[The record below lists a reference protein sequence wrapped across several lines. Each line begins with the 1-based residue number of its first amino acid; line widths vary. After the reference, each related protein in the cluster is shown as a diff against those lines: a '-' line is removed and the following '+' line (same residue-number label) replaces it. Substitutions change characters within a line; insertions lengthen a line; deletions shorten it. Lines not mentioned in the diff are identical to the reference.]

1 MRHDHFAYQQATRV
15 AGIGILLQA
24 AMALGV
30 FLFGRIGQDTTLVF
44 GAVFVAIGI
53 LPWIALT
60 VVFHQHRLERLE
72 VLENDEIAA
81 IRGDARSVFEGDR
94 EQSTAAAIRL
104 RLMHQWL
111 MPIVSLSY
119 AALLALAAWWS
130 LNWMAQ
136 LDDTAGNAT
145 TFRIGSALGW
155 QVAACAGLSL
165 IAFIF
170 SRFVAGMSTQG
181 AWQNLRGGAGVMVG
195 NALVLLAIA
204 VGVVFQVFQ
213 KTGVLEGVAR
223 GIGIFMILV
232 ASETA
237 LNLVLNLY
245 RPRRPGETPR
255 PAFDSKVLGLLA
267 APDSL
272 VRTINEAVNYQFG
285 FDITSSW
292 GYQLMLRSVAW
303 LAGLAAVVL
312 VLLSTIVVVQ
322 PGEQAVRLR
331 GGRVVGT
338 PVQGALMWKLP
349 WPFET
354 VERFSTSRIRSLVV
368 GPKPFDTSSVNFW
381 PVDNAAATADRQP
394 FIVLASSLAAQ
405 ASADLG
411 PGTFAAQAA
420 SPSGAPMASAAG
432 GSVALASQP
441 SGPDATADDALA
453 GRVSSRFALVDADVL
468 VNYRIKADGL
478 LDFLTFSNDTRTR
491 RSPLDMRERVLKA
504 VAMRETS
511 QFLSTQT
518 IDQVLS
524 PQGDSMVRQLR
535 ERIQAAYDRLES
547 GVEVVS
553 VLIPTLRPPAGD
565 AAGMFEELSIDTQNA
580 RQLVQEAQRLASTSM
595 AMMVGSVDAADR
607 AAAAINRLRQLE
619 RELGR
624 DAPAVLEQRALVESV
639 LLESRA
645 AAASVISAARAKRW
659 KLLMDARGNAAKV
672 LGQAPAFRAAPD
684 LYRER
689 AIMMVL
695 GRELA
700 KARNKYI
707 LGVDAARAGFDMEM
721 VQPESGLNLADYL
734 DKTKEEGK

>member
-44 GAVFVAIGI
+44 GAVFVAIGV
-53 LPWIALT
+53 LPWVALT

-94 EQSTAAAIRL
+94 EQSTAAAARL

-111 MPIVSLSY
+111 MPTVSLAY
-119 AALLALAAWWS
+119 AVLLALAAWWS

-136 LDDTAGNAT
+136 LDDTGGNAT
-145 TFRIGSALGW
+145 TFRIGSSLGW
-155 QVAACAGLSL
+155 QVATCAGLSL
-165 IAFIF
+165 VAFIF

-223 GIGIFMILV
+223 GIGVFMVLV
-232 ASETA
+232 ASETG
-237 LNLVLNLY
+237 LNLILNLY

-331 GGRVVGT
+331 GGRVVGE

-381 PVDNAAATADRQP
+381 PVDNATATADRQP

-411 PGTFAAQAA
+411 PGSFAAQSVMPATASSAVQGGAGAA
-420 SPSGAPMASAAG
+420 EP
-432 GSVALASQP
+432 
-441 SGPDATADDALA
+441 TADDALA

-478 LDFLTFSNDTRTR
+478 LDFLSFSNDTRTR

-504 VAMRETS
+504 IAMRETS
-511 QFLSTQT
+511 QFLSTQS

-535 ERIQAAYDRLES
+535 ERIQSAYDRVDS

-595 AMMVGSVDAADR
+595 AMMVGSVDTADR

-619 RELGR
+619 REVGR
-624 DAPAVLEQRALVESV
+624 NAPATVEQRALVESI

>member
-24 AMALGV
+24 LMALGV

-44 GAVFVAIGI
+44 GAVSIAIGI
-53 LPWIALT
+53 LPWVALT

-81 IRGDARSVFEGDR
+81 LRGDARSVFEGDR
-94 EQSTAAAIRL
+94 EQGTAAASRL

-111 MPIVSLSY
+111 MPIVSVAY
-119 AALLALAAWWS
+119 ATLLGLAAWWS
-130 LNWMAQ
+130 LSWMAQ

-155 QVAACAGLSL
+155 QVATCAGLSL

-181 AWQNLRGGAGVMVG
+181 AWQNLRGGAGIMVG

-213 KTGVLEGVAR
+213 KAGVLEGVAR

-232 ASETA
+232 GSETA

-331 GGRVVGT
+331 GGRVVGE

-349 WPFET
+349 WPVET
-354 VERFSTSRIRSLVV
+354 VERFSASRIRSLVV

-381 PVDNAAATADRQP
+381 PVDNAAATTDRQP

-411 PGTFAAQAA
+411 SGSFASQVA
-420 SPSGAPMASAAG
+420 SPPASSGLALPGSG
-432 GSVALASQP
+432 GVPASQP
-441 SGPDATADDALA
+441 VGTEGPADDALA

-478 LDFLTFSNDTRTR
+478 LDFLSFANDTRTR

-524 PQGDSMVRQLR
+524 PQGDSIVRQLR
-535 ERIQAAYDRLES
+535 ERIQAAYDRLDS

-595 AMMVGSVDAADR
+595 AMMVGSVDTADR

-624 DAPAVLEQRALVESV
+624 DAPAVLEQRALVESI

-695 GRELA
+695 GKELA

>member
-44 GAVFVAIGI
+44 GAVFVAIGV

-111 MPIVSLSY
+111 MPIVSLTY

-130 LNWMAQ
+130 LSWMAQ
-136 LDDTAGNAT
+136 LDDTGGNAT

-155 QVAACAGLSL
+155 QVATCAGLSL

-195 NALVLLAIA
+195 NALVMLAIA

-331 GGRVVGT
+331 GGRVVGE

-405 ASADLG
+405 ASTDLA
-411 PGTFAAQAA
+411 PGSFAAQAVSA
-420 SPSGAPMASAAG
+420 SGGAGASGSGVLVAG
-432 GSVALASQP
+432 QP
-441 SGPDATADDALA
+441 TGAEPAADDALA

-478 LDFLTFSNDTRTR
+478 LDFLSFANDTRTR

-535 ERIQAAYDRLES
+535 ERIQAAYDRLGS

-595 AMMVGSVDAADR
+595 AMMVGSVDTADR

-624 DAPAVLEQRALVESV
+624 DAPAVLEQRAVVEAM

-734 DKTKEEGK
+734 DKTKQEGK

>member
-44 GAVFVAIGI
+44 GAVFVAVGT
-53 LPWIALT
+53 LPWIALA

-72 VLENDEIAA
+72 ALENDEIAA
-81 IRGDARSVFEGDR
+81 TRGDARSVFEGDR
-94 EQSTAAAIRL
+94 EQGTAAASRL
-104 RLMHQWL
+104 RLMHQWM
-111 MPIVSLSY
+111 MPTVSLAY
-119 AALLALAAWWS
+119 AALLAGAAWWT
-130 LNWMAQ
+130 LDWMAQ
-136 LDDTAGNAT
+136 LDDTGGNAT

-155 QVAACAGLSL
+155 QVATCAGLSL
-165 IAFIF
+165 VAFIF
-170 SRFVAGMSTQG
+170 SRFVAGMATQG
-181 AWQNLRGGAGVMVG
+181 AWQNLRGGAGIMVG
-195 NALVLLAIA
+195 NALVLLAIS

-232 ASETA
+232 AAETA
-237 LNLVLNLY
+237 LNLILNLY
-245 RPRRPGETPR
+245 RPRRAGETPR

-292 GYQLMLRSVAW
+292 GYQLLLRSVAR
-303 LAGLAAVVL
+303 LGALSAVVL
-312 VLLSTIVVVQ
+312 VLLSTVVVVQ

-331 GGRVVGT
+331 GGRVVGE
-338 PVQGALMWKLP
+338 PVEGALMVKWP
-349 WPFET
+349 WPLET
-354 VERFSTSRIRSLVV
+354 VERLTTARIRSLVV
-368 GPKPFDTSSVNFW
+368 GPKPFDTSTVNFW
-381 PVDNAAATADRQP
+381 PVDTALAPADRQP
-394 FIVLASSLAAQ
+394 YIVLASSLAAQ
-405 ASADLG
+405 TARDLG
-411 PGTFAAQAA
+411 PGSFAAQSA
-420 SPSGAPMASAAG
+420 GAAG
-432 GSVALASQP
+432 DGSAPESA
-441 SGPDATADDALA
+441 ADDAAA

-468 VNYRIKADGL
+468 VNYRIKAGGL
-478 LDFLTFSNDTRTR
+478 LDFLSFANDTRSR

-511 QFLSTQT
+511 QYLSTRS

-524 PQGDSMVRQLR
+524 PQGDSLVRQLR
-535 ERIQAAYDRLES
+535 ERIQSAYDRLGA

-553 VLIPTLRPPAGD
+553 VLIPTLRPPVGD

-595 AMMVGSVDAADR
+595 AVIVGSVETADR
-607 AAAAINRLRQLE
+607 AAAAINRLRQME

-624 DAPAVLEQRALVESV
+624 ESPAVREQRALVESL

-645 AAASVISAARAKRW
+645 IAASVISSARAKRW

-695 GRELA
+695 GKELA

>member
-30 FLFGRIGQDTTLVF
+30 FLFGRIGQDTTLAF
-44 GAVFVAIGI
+44 GAVAVAIGI

-111 MPIVSLSY
+111 MPIVSLTY
-119 AALLALAAWWS
+119 AALLALTAWWLLS
-130 LNWMAQ
+130 WMAQ
-136 LDDTAGNAT
+136 LDDTGGNAT

-155 QVAACAGLSL
+155 QVATCAGLSL

-181 AWQNLRGGAGVMVG
+181 AWQNLRGGAGIMVG

-331 GGRVVGT
+331 GGRVVGE

-405 ASADLG
+405 ASTDLG
-411 PGTFAAQAA
+411 PGSFAAQSA
-420 SPSGAPMASAAG
+420 SASGAAPAAG
-432 GSVALASQP
+432 SGVLLGSQP
-441 SGPDATADDALA
+441 AGAEGTADDALA

-478 LDFLTFSNDTRTR
+478 LDFLSFSNDTRTR

-535 ERIQAAYDRLES
+535 ERIQAAYDRLDS

-595 AMMVGSVDAADR
+595 AMMVGSVDTADR

-624 DAPAVLEQRALVESV
+624 DAPAVLEQRALVESI

-672 LGQAPAFRAAPD
+672 LGQAPAYRAAPD

-734 DKTKEEGK
+734 DKTKQEGK

>member
-30 FLFGRIGQDTTLVF
+30 FLFGRVGQDTTLVF
-44 GAVFVAIGI
+44 GAAFVAIGI
-53 LPWIALT
+53 LPWVALT

-81 IRGDARSVFEGDR
+81 LRGDARSVFEGDR
-94 EQSTAAAIRL
+94 EQSSAAAIRL
-104 RLMHQWL
+104 RMMHQWL
-111 MPIVSLSY
+111 MPIVSLAY
-119 AALLALAAWWS
+119 AALLGLSAWW
-130 LNWMAQ
+130 LLEWMGQ

-155 QVAACAGLSL
+155 QVATCAGLSL
-165 IAFIF
+165 VAFIF
-170 SRFVAGMSTQG
+170 SRFVAGMATQA

-232 ASETA
+232 AAETA
-237 LNLVLNLY
+237 LNLILNLY

-292 GYQLMLRSVAW
+292 GYQLMLRSVAR
-303 LAGLAAVVL
+303 LAGLAAIVM

-331 GGRVVGT
+331 GGRVVGE

-354 VERFSTSRIRSLVV
+354 VERYSTARIRSLVV
-368 GPKPFDTSSVNFW
+368 GPKPFGTSSVNFW
-381 PVDNAAATADRQP
+381 PVDTATATDDRHP
-394 FIVLASSLAAQ
+394 FIVLASSLAVQ
-405 ASADLG
+405 DSRDLG
-411 PGTFAAQAA
+411 AGSFAAQAVGQPA
-420 SPSGAPMASAAG
+420 APAGADAAG
-432 GSVALASQP
+432 E
-441 SGPDATADDALA
+441 DAAA

-478 LDFLTFSNDTRTR
+478 LDFLSFSNDTRTR
-491 RSPLDMRERVLKA
+491 RSTLDMRERVLKA

-511 QFLSTQT
+511 QYLSTRS

-524 PQGDSMVRQLR
+524 PQGDSLVRQLR
-535 ERIQAAYDRLES
+535 ERIQAAYDRLDS

-595 AMMVGSVDAADR
+595 AMMVGSVDTADR
-607 AAAAINRLRQLE
+607 AAAAIGKLRQLE

-624 DAPAVLEQRALVESV
+624 DAPAVLEQRALVESL

-672 LGQAPAFRAAPD
+672 LGQAPAYRAAPD

-707 LGVDAARAGFDMEM
+707 LGVDASRAGFDMEM

-734 DKTKEEGK
+734 DKTKQEGK

>member
-1 MRHDHFAYQQATRV
+1 MRQDHFAYQQATRV

-30 FLFGRIGQDTTLVF
+30 FLFGRLGEDTTLVF
-44 GAVFVAIGI
+44 GAAFVAIGI
-53 LPWIALT
+53 LPWVALT

-111 MPIVSLSY
+111 MPLVSLAY
-119 AALLALAAWWS
+119 AALLALAAWWC

-155 QVAACAGLSL
+155 QVATCAGLSL
-165 IAFIF
+165 VAFIF
-170 SRFVAGMSTQG
+170 SRFVAGMATQG

-195 NALVLLAIA
+195 NALALLAIA

-303 LAGLAAVVL
+303 LAGLAAAVL

-331 GGRVVGT
+331 GGRVVGE

-381 PVDNAAATADRQP
+381 PVDNATATDDRHP

-405 ASADLG
+405 ASTDLG
-411 PGTFAAQAA
+411 PGSFASQAAGPAPGAAAQ
-420 SPSGAPMASAAG
+420 PAG
-432 GSVALASQP
+432 GPA
-441 SGPDATADDALA
+441 ADSSADEALA

-478 LDFLTFSNDTRTR
+478 LDFLSFANDTRTR

-504 VAMRETS
+504 AAMRETS

-535 ERIQAAYDRLES
+535 ERIQSAYDRLGS

-595 AMMVGSVDAADR
+595 AMMVGSVDTADR
-607 AAAAINRLRQLE
+607 AAAAISQLRKLE

-624 DAPAVLEQRALVESV
+624 DAPAVLERRAQVEAM

-700 KARNKYI
+700 RARNKYI
-707 LGVDAARAGFDMEM
+707 LGVDASRAGFDMEM

>member
-24 AMALGV
+24 ATALGV

-44 GAVFVAIGI
+44 GAVCVAIGI
-53 LPWIALT
+53 LPWVALT

-94 EQSTAAAIRL
+94 EQGTAAAARL

-111 MPIVSLSY
+111 MPIVSVAY
-119 AALLALAAWWS
+119 ATLLGLAAWWS
-130 LNWMAQ
+130 LSWMGR

-155 QVAACAGLSL
+155 QVATCAGLSL

-170 SRFVAGMSTQG
+170 SRFVAGMSTQA

-223 GIGIFMILV
+223 GIGVFMILV
-232 ASETA
+232 AAETA

-292 GYQLMLRSVAW
+292 GYQLLLRSVAW
-303 LAGLAAVVL
+303 LGGLAAVVL

-331 GGRVVGT
+331 GGRVIGQ

-354 VERFSTSRIRSLVV
+354 VERFSTARIRSLVV

-405 ASADLG
+405 SASDLG
-411 PGTFAAQAA
+411 PGSFAAQSVMPA
-420 SPSGAPMASAAG
+420 GAPAVGGQAAGAAAESAAE
-432 GSVALASQP
+432 
-441 SGPDATADDALA
+441 DALA

-468 VNYRIKADGL
+468 VNYRIKSDGL
-478 LDFLTFSNDTRTR
+478 LDFLRFSNDTRTR

-511 QFLSTQT
+511 QFLSTQS

-535 ERIQAAYDRLES
+535 ERIQGAYDRLES

-607 AAAAINRLRQLE
+607 AALAINRLRQLE

-624 DAPAVLEQRALVESV
+624 DAPAVLEQRATVESI

-645 AAASVISAARAKRW
+645 AAASVISAARARRW

-695 GRELA
+695 GKELA

>member
-53 LPWIALT
+53 LPWVALT

-72 VLENDEIAA
+72 ALENDEIAA

-94 EQSTAAAIRL
+94 EQGTAAAARL

-111 MPIVSLSY
+111 MPIVSVLY
-119 AALLALAAWWS
+119 ATLLGLAAWWS
-130 LNWMAQ
+130 LNWMGR

-155 QVAACAGLSL
+155 QVATCAGLSL

-170 SRFVAGMSTQG
+170 SRFVAGMSTQA

-232 ASETA
+232 AAETA

-292 GYQLMLRSVAW
+292 GYQLLLRSVAW

-331 GGRVVGT
+331 GGRVIGQ

-354 VERFSTSRIRSLVV
+354 VERFSTARIRSLVV

-405 ASADLG
+405 ASSDLG
-411 PGTFAAQAA
+411 PGSFAAQAV
-420 SPSGAPMASAAG
+420 SPGGVQPGSGQGVLAPAE
-432 GSVALASQP
+432 
-441 SGPDATADDALA
+441 ATADDALA

-478 LDFLTFSNDTRTR
+478 LDFLSFSNDTRTR
-491 RSPLDMRERVLKA
+491 RTPLDMRERVLKA

-535 ERIQAAYDRLES
+535 ERIQAAYDRLDS

-607 AAAAINRLRQLE
+607 AEAAINRLRQLE

-624 DAPAVLEQRALVESV
+624 DAAAVLEQRALVESI

-734 DKTKEEGK
+734 DKTKEDGK

>member
-30 FLFGRIGQDTTLVF
+30 FLFGRIGEDTTLVF

-53 LPWIALT
+53 LPWVALT

-94 EQSTAAAIRL
+94 EQSTAAAARL

-111 MPIVSLSY
+111 MPTVSLLY
-119 AALLALAAWWS
+119 ATLLGLAAWWS
-130 LNWMAQ
+130 LQWMGR

-155 QVAACAGLSL
+155 QVATCAGLSL

-232 ASETA
+232 AAETA

-292 GYQLMLRSVAW
+292 GYQLLLRSVAW

-331 GGRVVGT
+331 GGRVIGQ

-354 VERFSTSRIRSLVV
+354 VERFSTARIRSLVV

-405 ASADLG
+405 ASSDLD
-411 PGTFAAQAA
+411 PGSFAAQAVMPA
-420 SPSGAPMASAAG
+420 GAPAGAQAGGGQGAAASAE
-432 GSVALASQP
+432 AS
-441 SGPDATADDALA
+441 ADEALA

-478 LDFLTFSNDTRTR
+478 LDFLSFSNDTRTR

-511 QFLSTQT
+511 QFLSTQS

-535 ERIQAAYDRLES
+535 ERIQAAYDRLDS

-595 AMMVGSVDAADR
+595 AMMVGSVDTADR

-624 DAPAVLEQRALVESV
+624 DAPAVLEQRATVESI

-645 AAASVISAARAKRW
+645 AAASVISAARARRW

-695 GRELA
+695 GKELA